1 MEYLLSRTEQEI
13 SGVYVH
19 LTTSKLSACYF
30 SFTLLFVFYSHVCLI
45 RFSVP
50 SSVNVILRY
59 PNITLKN
66 KGKVAR
72 V

>member
-1 MEYLLSRTEQEI
+1 MSKTEQEI
-13 SGVYVH
+13 GGVYVH

-30 SFTLLFVFYSHVCLI
+30 SFTLLFVFSSHVYLI

-50 SSVNVILRY
+50 SSVNVIFQY
-59 PNITLKN
+59 PNITCKN
-66 KGKVAR
+66 KGEVAR